1 MNKESATPSQWE
13 RYRSL
18 IEETS
23 KLEYEIIGIL
33 SAALCRREG
42 DGQPDA
48 SERELIRLL
57 KEKLQTK
64 FSELNALQKEVV
76 PMIEAERQHRLHV
89 FEGR

>member
-48 SERELIRLL
+48 SESNLIRLL
-57 KEKLQTK
+57 KEQLQSK

-76 PMIEAERQHRLHV
+76 PIIEAERVHRLQTFV
-89 FEGR
+89 GR